1 MRVCLL
7 TLFCVVGSLWLPGIA
22 AEDLTPLG
30 AERAGNE
37 AGTIPQ
43 WSGGITVPPANY
55 DPARH
60 NVDPYPDDPIL
71 YTIDSSNAQQHAN
84 VLSEGQQ
91 ALLQAFPGSWRMNVH
106 RTRRSAAFPE
116 FVYSAVIE
124 NAGTA
129 QLADGNGGVHH
140 SHVSSPFPR
149 PKNGLEAI
157 WNHVLRWRGQRIE
170 RAEGSAAVTARGR
183 YQVVLTL
190 QDLAFAY
197 GWPPASRRPGSF
209 ANVMFGIKARV
220 VLPSQLTGQGT
231 LALETI
237 DQTNDPRKVWLYL
250 PASRRMLRAPNYGYA
265 SPAPYTDGLRTI
277 DDFDLFSGPTDRF
290 DWTLVGKRE
299 MVIPYN
305 AYRVHSDQIGVK
317 EILGKHNVNADLL
330 RYELHRVWVVE
341 ARLKAGAKHIYGRRV
356 FYLDEDSWQAAASD
370 SYDLTGKLWRTAETH
385 AVNYYQVPVLWA
397 TLHTYYDLYSG
408 RYLVDGLDNARAPWR
423 FTTTA
428 DPREFTPNELNYY
441 LR

>member
-1 MRVCLL
+1 MQRSLL
-7 TLFCVVGSLWLPGIA
+7 IACCVVYALWGSRVA

-43 WSGGITVPPANY
+43 WTGGITVPPANY
-55 DPARH
+55 DPTRH
-60 NVDPYPDDPIL
+60 DVDPYPDDPIL
-71 YTIDSSNAQQHAN
+71 YAIDSGNAQQYAN
-84 VLSEGQQ
+84 VLSEGQL
-91 ALLQAFPGSWRMNVH
+91 ALLRAFPDSWRMNVYP
-106 RTRRSAAFPE
+106 TRRSAAYPD
-116 FVYSAVIE
+116 FVYAAVSE
-124 NAGTA
+124 NAETA
-129 QLADGNGGVHH
+129 QVAEGDGGVRN
-140 SHVSSPFPR
+140 SHVSSPFPQ

-157 WNHVLRWRGQRIE
+157 WNHILRWRGQRIE

-197 GWPPASRRPGSF
+197 GWPPESRRPGSF
-209 ANVMFGIKARV
+209 ANVLFGIKARV
-220 VLPSQLTGQGT
+220 VLPAQLTGQGT

-250 PASRRMLRAPNYGYA
+250 PSSRRMLRAPNYGYA
-265 SPAPYTDGLRTI
+265 SPAPYTDALRTI

-290 DWTLVGKRE
+290 DWTLIGKRE

-305 AYRVHSDQIGVK
+305 AYRVHSDAV
-317 EILGKHNVNADLL
+317 EVRDILHEHTVNPELL

-341 ARLKAGAKHIYGRRV
+341 ARLKPDAKHIYSRRV
-356 FYLDEDSWQAAASD
+356 FYLDEDSWQAATSD
-370 SYDLTGKLWRTAETH
+370 SYDLTGKLWRTAEAH
-385 AVNYYQVPVLWA
+385 AVNYYEVPVLWA
-397 TLHTYYDLYSG
+397 TLHTYYDLHSG
-408 RYLVDGLDNARAPWR
+408 RYLVDGLDNGRAPWH

>member
-1 MRVCLL
+1 MRGHLFIM
-7 TLFCVVGSLWLPGIA
+7 FCVAGLLWA
-22 AEDLTPLG
+22 ARAAADDLTPLG
-30 AERAGNE
+30 AERAGNA

-43 WSGGITVPPANY
+43 WTGGITVPPANY
-55 DPARH
+55 DPTRH
-60 NVDPYPDDPIL
+60 DVDPYPDDTIL
-71 YTIDSSNAQQHAN
+71 YAIDSGNAQQYAN
-84 VLSEGQQ
+84 VLSEGQL
-91 ALLQAFPGSWRMNVH
+91 ALLRAYPNAWRMNVYP
-106 RTRRSAAFPE
+106 TRRSAAYPD
-116 FVYSAVIE
+116 FVYAAVAE
-124 NAGTA
+124 NAETA
-129 QLADGNGGVHH
+129 QVAEGNGGVRN
-140 SHVSSPFPR
+140 SHVSSPFPH
-149 PKNGLEAI
+149 PKDGLEAI
-157 WNHVLRWRGQRIE
+157 WNHILRWRGQRIE

-209 ANVMFGIKARV
+209 ANVLFGIKGRV
-220 VLPSQLTGQGT
+220 VLPAQLTGQGT

-250 PASRRMLRAPNYGYA
+250 PSSRRMLRAPNYGYA
-265 SPAPYTDGLRTI
+265 SPAPNTDGLRTI

-290 DWTLVGKRE
+290 DWTLIGKRE

-305 AYRVHSDQIGVK
+305 AYRVHSDAV
-317 EILGKHNVNADLL
+317 EVRDILHEHTVNPDLL

-341 ARLKAGAKHIYGRRV
+341 ARLKPDAKHIYSRRV

-370 SYDLTGKLWRTAETH
+370 SYDLTGKLWRTAEAH

-397 TLHTYYDLYSG
+397 TLHTYYDLHSG
-408 RYLVDGLDNARAPWR
+408 RYLVDGLDNGRAPWH

>member
-1 MRVCLL
+1 MQRTLL
-7 TLFCVVGSLWLPGIA
+7 IACCVVCALWVSRVA

-43 WSGGITVPPANY
+43 WTGGITVPPANY
-55 DPARH
+55 DPTRH
-60 NVDPYPDDPIL
+60 DVDPYPDDPIL
-71 YTIDSSNAQQHAN
+71 YTIDGANEQRYAN
-84 VLSEGQQ
+84 VLSEGQV
-91 ALLQAFPGSWRMNVH
+91 ALLRAYPDSWRMNVYP
-106 RTRRSAAFPE
+106 TRRSAAYPD
-116 FVYSAVIE
+116 FVYAAVSE
-124 NAGTA
+124 NAETA
-129 QLADGNGGVHH
+129 QVAEGDGGVRN
-140 SHVSSPFPR
+140 SHVSSPFPQ

-157 WNHVLRWRGQRIE
+157 WNHILRWRGQRIE

-197 GWPPASRRPGSF
+197 GWPPESRRPGSF
-209 ANVMFGIKARV
+209 ANVLFGIKARV
-220 VLPSQLTGQGT
+220 VLPAQLTGQGT

-250 PASRRMLRAPNYGYA
+250 PSSRRMLRAPNYGYA
-265 SPAPYTDGLRTI
+265 SPAPYTDALRTI

-290 DWTLVGKRE
+290 DWTLIGKRE

-305 AYRVHSDQIGVK
+305 AYRVHSDAV
-317 EILGKHNVNADLL
+317 EVRDILHEHTVNPELL

-341 ARLKAGAKHIYGRRV
+341 ARLKPDAKHIYSRRV
-356 FYLDEDSWQAAASD
+356 FYLDEDSWQAATSD
-370 SYDLTGKLWRTAETH
+370 SYDLTGKLWRTAEAH
-385 AVNYYQVPVLWA
+385 AVNYYEVPVLWA
-397 TLHTYYDLYSG
+397 TLHTYYDLHSG
-408 RYLVDGLDNARAPWR
+408 RYLVDGLDNGRAPWH